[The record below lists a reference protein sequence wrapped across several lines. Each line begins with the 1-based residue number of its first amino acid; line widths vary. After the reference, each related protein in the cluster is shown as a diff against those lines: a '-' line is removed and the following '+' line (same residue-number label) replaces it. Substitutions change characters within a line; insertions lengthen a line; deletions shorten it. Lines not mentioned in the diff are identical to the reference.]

1 MPITLRRLQAA
12 GLAFAAFTL
21 STASAVRSEITVG
34 FINAVTGPAASLG
47 LQYKRGLA
55 AAPLE
60 VGGETVRLITLDD
73 QTDTTAALKDARKLI
88 EESNVDLLL
97 SPPDSPSVFALVPL
111 SHDAKVPLISLSTA
125 AVPGEPGEWMI
136 TIPQPLPLMLSA
148 DIDHMRKTGVKRLAY
163 IGFGDAW
170 GDAVYNALKPQADA
184 AGIEIVAK
192 ESYARADTSVT
203 AQVLRMLAAKPD
215 AILSGGSGS
224 PGATPHLALAQLGYK
239 GPAYSTHAVIN
250 ADFVRVGGAAVE
262 GVIAPTGP
270 IAVADQLPR
279 QDPIRGAC
287 DSFKAAYQRA
297 NGGGA
302 PDAFGAYAYDGWLV
316 FLDAAKR
323 ALAKAKPGT
332 PEFRLALRD
341 ALASTSDVVGTHAV
355 YSFRPGERYGVDD
368 RARVLVQLQKNGW
381 ALLPP

>member
-1 MPITLRRLQAA
+1 
-12 GLAFAAFTL
+12 
-21 STASAVRSEITVG
+21 
-34 FINAVTGPAASLG
+34 
-47 LQYKRGLA
+47 LA

-170 GDAVYNALKPQADA
+170 GDAVYNALKAPGRCRRDRDRRQ
-184 AGIEIVAK
+184 

-203 AQVLRMLAAKPD
+203 ARCCACWRQSRTRSCRAA
-215 AILSGGSGS
+215 
-224 PGATPHLALAQLGYK
+224 
-239 GPAYSTHAVIN
+239 
-250 ADFVRVGGAAVE
+250 
-262 GVIAPTGP
+262 
-270 IAVADQLPR
+270 
-279 QDPIRGAC
+279 
-287 DSFKAAYQRA
+287 
-297 NGGGA
+297 
-302 PDAFGAYAYDGWLV
+302 
-316 FLDAAKR
+316 
-323 ALAKAKPGT
+323 
-332 PEFRLALRD
+332 
-341 ALASTSDVVGTHAV
+341 
-355 YSFRPGERYGVDD
+355 
-368 RARVLVQLQKNGW
+368 RARRGR
-381 ALLPP
+381 PPISPWPSSATRGRPTRRMPSSTPISCASAAQRSRV